1 MTSHMTDM
9 FCNDNTSKHG
19 VIGLLVVFNTIVVGC
34 HTEITNITV
43 MQVLQGEA
51 PMVVGDKMTVLS

>member
-9 FCNDNTSKHG
+9 FCNDNNG

-34 HTEITNITV
+34 HTEIII
-43 MQVLQGEA
+43 L
-51 PMVVGDKMTVLS
+51 L